1 MIKRAAFA
9 SSDGNF
15 IDYHYGRATSF
26 FVYDLGGSRAPI
38 FVEKRRHYR
47 IPVQGVIEQ
56 EAAHHR
62 ESLEKVAALLSDCDA
77 LFAAKIGATPANFFI
92 ERGMRVFQIEERVDR
107 VLEAIVQENEKEC
120 GNDDIDNSGYDHQ
133 NGGGQ
138 AFAH

>member
-38 FVEKRRHYR
+38 FLEKRRHYR
-47 IPVQGVIEQ
+47 IPAQGPVEQ
-56 EAAHHR
+56 GTAHHR

-77 LFAAKIGATPANFFI
+77 LFVAKIGATPAKFFI
-92 ERGMRVFQIEERVDR
+92 ERGMRIFQIEERIDR
-107 VLEAIVQENEKEC
+107 VLDEIVKENERE
-120 GNDDIDNSGYDHQ
+120 SRE
-133 NGGGQ
+133 NG
-138 AFAH
+138 